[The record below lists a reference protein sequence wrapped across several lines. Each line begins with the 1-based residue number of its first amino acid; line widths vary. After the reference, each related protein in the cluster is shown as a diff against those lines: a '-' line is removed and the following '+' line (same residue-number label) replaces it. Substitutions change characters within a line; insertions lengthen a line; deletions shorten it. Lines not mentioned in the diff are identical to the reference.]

1 MARKRVVIVFEETDK
16 DSLEEGAQEQ
26 GFNVF
31 IEGAERTKTLPEAA
45 WSASEFWGMKCFA
58 IVIDIMKKAGAFKV
72 AVRKGG
78 S

>member
-1 MARKRVVIVFEETDK
+1 MARKRVTIVFEETDQQ
-16 DSLEEGAQEQ
+16 SVHQGQ

-31 IEGAERTKTLPEAA
+31 IEGAERTKTLPEDA
-45 WSASEFWGMKCFA
+45 WSAAEFWGMKCFG
-58 IVIDIMKKAGAFKV
+58 IIIGIINQAGAAKT